1 MSKTDR
7 QLLRNSM
14 RTLLTGLGFGESPR
28 WHGGR
33 LWFCNWGTGEI
44 ISVGPSGGDERVEVT
59 VPVKIPYCIDWLP
72 DGRLLVVLGPEG
84 VVARLDP
91 DGTLATHAK
100 LGEGMLNEIVLD
112 GYGNIYVNGGGFDG
126 PGDIFVVT
134 PDGGVRQVADGIEFG
149 NGMVVTADNST
160 LIVAESW
167 GNRLSAFDIAP
178 DGSLGN
184 RRVWASLGAGT
195 PDGICLDSSGAVW
208 YADVPNRCCVR
219 VREGGEVLERVEL
232 DRGGFACA
240 LGGNTLYVLAAEFHG
255 FETMVEDLAART
267 GILAAVEVSVQGG

>member
-1 MSKTDR
+1 
-7 QLLRNSM
+7 M

-44 ISVGPSGGDERVEVT
+44 LSVTPEGEPRVETV

-84 VVARLDP
+84 VLARVEPDGALVTHARL
-91 DGTLATHAK
+91 GT
-100 LGEGMLNEIVLD
+100 GNFNELVLD
-112 GYGNIYVNGGGFDG
+112 RPGNIFVNGGGFGD
-126 PGDIFVVT
+126 PGIIVVVT
-134 PDGGVRQVADGIEFG
+134 PDGAVRRVAEDIDFG
-149 NGMVVTADNST
+149 NGMVVTPDGST

-167 GNRLSAFDIAP
+167 GNRLSAFDIGP
-178 DGSLGN
+178 GGSLSG
-184 RRVWASLGAGT
+184 RRVWAALGEGT
-195 PDGICLDSSGAVW
+195 PDGICLDASGAVW
-208 YADVPNRCCVR
+208 YADVPNRRCVR

-240 LGGNTLYVLAAEFHG
+240 LGGNTLYVLAAGFHG
-255 FETMVEDLAART
+255 FDTMEADLAART
-267 GILAAVEVSVQGG
+267 GILAAVDVSVPGV

>member
-1 MSKTDR
+1 MK
-7 QLLRNSM
+7 
-14 RTLLTGLGFGESPR
+14 TLLTGLGFGESPR

-44 ISVGPSGGDERVEVT
+44 ISVSAAGDSRIETV

-84 VVARLDP
+84 VLARLEP

-100 LGEGMLNEIVLD
+100 LGSGGFNEIVLD
-112 GYGNIYVNGGGFDG
+112 GYGNIFVNGGGFEG
-126 PGDIFVVT
+126 PGNILVVR
-134 PDGGVRQVADGIEFG
+134 PDGGVREVADGIDFG
-149 NGMVVTADNST
+149 NGMVVTPDSST

-167 GNRLSAFDIAP
+167 GNRLSAFDISP
-178 DGSLGN
+178 DGSLSG
-184 RRVWASLGAGT
+184 RRVWAALGDGT
-195 PDGICLDSSGAVW
+195 PDGICLDASGAVW

-255 FETMVEDLAART
+255 FDTMEADLAART
-267 GILAAVEVSVQGG
+267 GILAAVEVSLPGISGS